1 MTLRELDLEEL
12 KWLHAHELSEA
23 FPPEELKPYAAME
36 KLHATGLY
44 HPVGAWE
51 GEALVGYALLWE
63 SPGGQ
68 YVLIDY
74 LGVTA
79 SRRNG
84 GLGGEILRL
93 LREEFRDWDGI
104 IVESE
109 APDGGAHDPMRRRRM
124 DFYRR
129 SGYTFLDYDCVLFGV
144 HYAVCLCSPN
154 GKGTPEGTLAAHQA
168 LYRRQ
173 FTRLAYDRYI
183 QIPRDPDHP
192 LDPPESWAEQTTL
205 PGLEDRKEES
215 L

>member
-1 MTLRELDLEEL
+1 MRLRELDLEEL
-12 KWLHAHELSEA
+12 KWLHENELSEA
-23 FPPEELKPYAAME
+23 FPPEELKPFAAM
-36 KLHATGLY
+36 KKHCASGLY
-44 HPVGAWE
+44 HPVGAYE
-51 GEALVGYALLWE
+51 GDALVGYALLWE

-84 GLGGEILRL
+84 GLGGEILAL
-93 LREEFRDWDGI
+93 LREKFAHWDGI

-109 APDGGAHDPMRRRRM
+109 APDGGAHDPLRERRM

-129 SGYTFLDYDCVLFGV
+129 CGFTFLDYDCVLFGV
-144 HYAVCLCSPN
+144 HYAVCLCSPS
-154 GKGTPEGTLAAHQA
+154 GKGTRDKALEAHKA

-173 FTRLAYDRYI
+173 FSQWAYDRFI

-192 LDPPESWAEQTTL
+192 LDPPESWAEQSDL
-205 PGLEDRKEES
+205 PGLEGKENT